1 MNLRSVLIT
10 LPAILILACMLGCP
24 APQAGG
30 KPAETPSA
38 VPAESQGESEK
49 IILATTT
56 SVDNT
61 GLLGYLLPVFRG
73 ETGIEVDAVAVGTG
87 AALQL
92 ARDGNA
98 DIVLV
103 HDREAE
109 EQFIA
114 EGHGLSR
121 HYVAQNEFVIIG
133 PEDDQADASSAE
145 TAADAFAKIMETES
159 RFVSRG
165 DNSGTHMRELSIW
178 ERAGLEPGG
187 EWYVEAGQG
196 MGAATTVA
204 NEMGAYTLID
214 TGTFYSM
221 EDSIDLVMLF
231 SGDPILVNV
240 YSIIPLNPEMHPDL
254 HLEEAQRFMEWLTS
268 PETGELIEGFKVNG
282 HTLFHVDV
290 NGYSGIESDREE

>member
-1 MNLRSVLIT
+1 MNLRSVLIA
-10 LPAILILACMLGCP
+10 LAVILIMACMLGCP
-24 APQAGG
+24 APETGG
-30 KPAETPSA
+30 KPAKTPSG
-38 VPAESQGESEK
+38 VPAASQGESGK

-56 SVDNT
+56 SLDNT

-98 DIVLV
+98 DILLV
-103 HDREAE
+103 HDLEAE

-121 HYVAQNEFVIIG
+121 HYVARNEFVIIG
-133 PEDDQADASSAE
+133 PEGDPADVSSAE
-145 TAADAFAKIMETES
+145 TAADAFAGIMETKS

-178 ERAGLEPGG
+178 KKAGLEPGG

-196 MGAATTVA
+196 MGATATMA

-221 EDSIDLVMLF
+221 EDNIDLVTLL
-231 SGDPILVNV
+231 SGDRILVNV
-240 YSIIPLNPEMHPDL
+240 YSIIPLNPEKHPDAR
-254 HLEEAQRFMEWLTS
+254 LEEAGRFMEWLTS
-268 PETGELIEGFKVNG
+268 PETAELIEGFKVNG

-290 NGYSGIESDREE
+290 NGYSGIESD